1 MATVIRSPR
10 LNKKPRKLHGAEA
23 VEPKAVESR
32 AAEPNTVETGAQP
45 VTEMRIKESPET
57 YAVPEERII
66 NAPVEPAITAEQ
78 FAGLERRAELAESRA
93 AAAERELS
101 TVESDLESLRVTARE
116 EGFAAG
122 REEANN
128 RLDAEFQQ
136 KLQSVQ
142 QVLHAVSAELQKLV
156 LQAEDSIV
164 ETVYATVVR
173 IIGDQ
178 LIGPEGI
185 VALVKHVSAQ
195 LVRPENFIVR
205 LAPEDYELIT
215 AGSGRISLSQDE
227 SAKLK
232 VVPDSRI
239 ELGGCI
245 LESATGSLDAR
256 LEVQLQRL
264 KDVLLDS
271 RARRQSELLGKK

>member
-1 MATVIRSPR
+1 VATVIRSPR
-10 LNKKPRKLHGAEA
+10 LNKKPRKLHSTEA
-23 VEPKAVESR
+23 AEPKAVE
-32 AAEPNTVETGAQP
+32 PKVQP
-45 VTEMRIKESPET
+45 IPEMHIKESPEPYT
-57 YAVPEERII
+57 VPEERII
-66 NAPVEPAITAEQ
+66 NAPVEPAITAEE
-78 FAGLERRAELAESRA
+78 FAELERRTELAEARA
-93 AAAERELS
+93 VAAERELS
-101 TVESDLESLRVTARE
+101 AVESDLETLRTTARE

-122 REEANN
+122 HAEANN
-128 RLDAEFQQ
+128 RLDVEYQQ

-142 QVLHAVSAELQKLV
+142 EVLHALSTELQKLV

-164 ETVYATVVR
+164 ETVYAAVVR

-178 LIGPEGI
+178 LIEPEGI

-232 VVPDSRI
+232 VVPDTRI

-271 RARRQSELLGKK
+271 RARRQSELLGQK